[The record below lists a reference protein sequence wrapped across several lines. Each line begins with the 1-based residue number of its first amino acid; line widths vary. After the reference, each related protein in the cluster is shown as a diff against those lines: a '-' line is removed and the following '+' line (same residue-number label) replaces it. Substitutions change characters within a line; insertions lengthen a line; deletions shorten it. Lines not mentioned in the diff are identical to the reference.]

1 MLRLIS
7 PLLLCL
13 ALAAPA
19 RADGPAA
26 PAGSPAPSPR
36 VEAVSDQ
43 FELVGRLRPEGLV
56 LWLDRSAD
64 NAPVLNARLE
74 VESGGQS
81 AVAAFRPEHGDYLLS
96 DAALLPALQQAG
108 EHSLTFTLSL
118 PATEGQA
125 EESDLLLGDLDVHE
139 DHALASSP
147 ISTALLA
154 GLALAA
160 ALLLGLGLA
169 WRRRQQR
176 QGGAA

>member
-26 PAGSPAPSPR
+26 PASSPAPSPR

-64 NAPVLNARLE
+64 NAPVRDGELVLIDA
-74 VESGGQS
+74 G
-81 AVAAFRPEHGDYLLS
+81 FRPEHGDYLLG
-96 DAALLPALQQAG
+96 DAALLPTLQQAG

-118 PATEGQA
+118 PAAEGQA

-139 DHALASSP
+139 DHALASGP